1 MPTPCTTCPQLPA
14 SFMRISSCKVSFF
27 LLDFFLHFAPLVSF
41 FHDRSFLQITDNPKL
56 LWKLSWLVGL
66 VDIEIQSKMMCI
78 LSLQSCPTLCDAM
91 GWSLPSSSVHG
102 ILQAR
107 TLEWVTM
114 PSSRGSSQPR
124 DWTRISSPALAGG
137 VFTTSAILKAQDDV
151 TGLLLENSIV
161 SVFKVSFELAR
172 FLQEESFNLLSEIV
186 RLDRWKQVGWGGA
199 SHINIL

>member
-1 MPTPCTTCPQLPA
+1 MISSPLLPELVQNLVSSFILLIFVCYFFFSECSHAHALHHLPPTPC
-14 SFMRISSCKVSFF
+14 SIYEYFF
-27 LLDFFLHFAPLVSF
+27 LQSLFFSLRFFPYFAPLVSF

-66 VDIEIQSKMMCI
+66 VDVEIQSKMMCI

-91 GWSLPSSSVHG
+91 GCSLPSSSVHG

-124 DWTRISSPALAGG
+124 D
-137 VFTTSAILKAQDDV
+137 
-151 TGLLLENSIV
+151 
-161 SVFKVSFELAR
+161 
-172 FLQEESFNLLSEIV
+172 
-186 RLDRWKQVGWGGA
+186 
-199 SHINIL
+199 